1 MEFCNVKVQT
11 LSYNTALHDVEHY
24 QKVDTQAQEVIPKLL
39 RLLLAELIVTV
50 GDIIAIVG
58 VSGLSSDFVVDFF
71 CACTWGTLT
80 GLNVTSG
87 SPNF

>member
-1 MEFCNVKVQT
+1 MLRYEHYRIINN
-11 LSYNTALHDVEHY
+11 NTALHDVEHD
-24 QKVDTQAQEVIPKLL
+24 QKVDTQAQIVVIPKLL